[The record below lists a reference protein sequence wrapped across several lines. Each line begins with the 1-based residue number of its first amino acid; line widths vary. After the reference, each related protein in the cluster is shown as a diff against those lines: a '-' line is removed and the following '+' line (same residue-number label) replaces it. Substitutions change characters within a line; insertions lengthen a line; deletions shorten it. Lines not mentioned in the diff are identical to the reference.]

1 MGKDQRDRR
10 HRVGDRAPRRSPT
23 RSRSFPAAPVRED
36 PGRWRELCEGML
48 GQKERALASRRE
60 AADAQHATPGD
71 LHEIGILEAECGR
84 LRAWLSRAWGHRHE
98 GSPGR

>member
-10 HRVGDRAPRRSPT
+10 HRTAQQRPARRAT
-23 RSRSFPAAPVRED
+23 VRSRTFPAAPVRED

-60 AADAQHATPGD
+60 AANARHPTPGD
-71 LHEIGILEAECGR
+71 LREIGILEAECGR
-84 LRAWLSRAWGHRHE
+84 LRAWVSRAWGHR
-98 GSPGR
+98 S